1 MSFIPRTYLV
11 GRANSSIPCDIYV
24 SAQESSVSRKHMEL
38 TVTEDGRY
46 YVVHIHPRNTT
57 KVFRDG
63 QWISLTQDFVDL
75 NAPLRLGSFET
86 SVNQLLGTVLSNEGS
101 APEKSQSGS
110 RGDYVWDEEAG
121 TVVRRDN

>member
-11 GRANSSIPCDIYV
+11 GRANSSIPCDINI

-38 TVTEDGRY
+38 TVTDDGRY

-57 KVFRDG
+57 KVFREG

-75 NAPLRLGSFET
+75 DAPLRLGGFET
-86 SVNQLLGTVLSNEGS
+86 SVNQLLGSVSSNENIT
-101 APEKSQSGS
+101 PEKSQSGS
-110 RGDYVWDEEAG
+110 SGDYVWDEEAG
-121 TVVRRDN
+121 TVVRRSD